1 MATSTWF
8 LALGALLVAVIGGYG
23 LHELWRSY
31 RIYAREPDDVMDA
44 PSGGR
49 IELEG
54 TARPA
59 AGTIQGAFTGEESLL
74 CEYAVEEYRSSG
86 KSSSWQTIDED
97 TIAVPFLV
105 DDGTGTVLVE
115 PAGVRTNLSRDARI
129 EVDGGAEPPARI
141 RRFIEGNPDVDS
153 ENTSVDL
160 KVIELNTGN
169 KRRYVE
175 RRLDPG
181 ETMHVL
187 GHARYGRDGL
197 EYAGSVNALVGPR
210 LDADED
216 RSWVARLQDR
226 VAGREF
232 VVSDADERGAAWR
245 IAKPG
250 LVALFIAALGVGVV
264 ALLLV

>member
-59 AGTIQGAFTGEESLL
+59 AGTVQGAFTGEESLL

-175 RRLDPG
+175 RRLDPD
-181 ETMHVL
+181 ETVYVL
-187 GHARYGRDGL
+187 G
-197 EYAGSVNALVGPR
+197 LVGPR

>member
-1 MATSTWF
+1 MAIGTEM
-8 LALGALLVAVIGGYG
+8 LALGALLVAVVAGYG
-23 LHELWRSY
+23 LHELWRGY
-31 RIYAREPDDVMDA
+31 RIYAREPDDVIDA

-59 AGTIQGAFTGEESLL
+59 AGTIDGPFTGEECLL

-86 KSSSWQTIDED
+86 KSSSWQTVDED
-97 TIAVPFLV
+97 TMAVPFLV

-115 PAGVRTNLSRDARI
+115 PAGVRTNLSQDARI
-129 EVDGGAEPPARI
+129 KVDGGAEPPARI
-141 RRFIEGNPDVDS
+141 RRFIEGNSDVDS

-169 KRRYVE
+169 DRRYVE

-181 ETMHVL
+181 ETVHVL

-210 LDADED
+210 LEADHD
-216 RSWVARLQDR
+216 RSWLDR
-226 VAGREF
+226 FRDRIGGREF

-250 LVALFIAALGVGVV
+250 VITLFLAALGAGVV
-264 ALLLV
+264 ALLWV